1 MIVLTGL
8 GNPGEKYAN
17 TRHNIG
23 FMLLD
28 EIHQRHDFSP
38 WRSKY
43 NAALA
48 DGLIGTSKITL
59 VKPMAY
65 MNKSGLPV
73 KDVLGFY
80 KISPEQLIVA
90 HDDID
95 LAAGKL
101 RVKLGGG
108 HGGHNGLRDID
119 RHCGSNYRRIRIG
132 VGRSPFATPENK
144 QVNSHV
150 LSDFG
155 KDEMKQ
161 WVLPLIDCMAREIDR
176 LINSDDDNDFATAVA
191 RFCPPPEPQQN
202 ITEQD

>member
-1 MIVLTGL
+1 M
-8 GNPGEKYAN
+8 
-17 TRHNIG
+17 
-23 FMLLD
+23 
-28 EIHQRHDFSP
+28 
-38 WRSKY
+38 
-43 NAALA
+43 
-48 DGLIGTSKITL
+48 
-59 VKPMAY
+59 
-65 MNKSGLPV
+65 
-73 KDVLGFY
+73 
-80 KISPEQLIVA
+80 IVA

-144 QVNSHV
+144 QVDSHV

-155 KDEMKQ
+155 KDEMNQ
-161 WVLPLIDCMAREIDR
+161 WVLPLIDCMASEIDR
-176 LINSDDDNDFATAVA
+176 LINSDDDNDFATVVA